1 MNDVRKDAVVIERA
15 AGNYSAYVSDLPGC
29 ISVGDT
35 VEDTER
41 NIREAIA
48 LLLVGL
54 REAGDPVSEPSTVV
68 KYVEAS

>member
-1 MNDVRKDAVVIERA
+1 VRHDDAPLATIPPA
-15 AGNYSAYVSDLPGC
+15 FPDLPGC

-48 LLLVGL
+48 IHLVGL
-54 REAGDPVSEPSTVV
+54 REAGDPVPEPSTVV
-68 KYVEAS
+68 EYVEAS